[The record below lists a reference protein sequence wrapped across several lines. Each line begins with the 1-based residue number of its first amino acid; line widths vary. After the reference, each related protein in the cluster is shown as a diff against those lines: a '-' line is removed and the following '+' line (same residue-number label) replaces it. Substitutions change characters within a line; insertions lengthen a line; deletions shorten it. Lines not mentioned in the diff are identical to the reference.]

1 LYKRKGKFEIKRAK
15 LGKFNELN
23 LNKAA
28 SQISFKFNSPHNYRI
43 QPRLVLTA
51 ARKTKPQRL

>member
-1 LYKRKGKFEIKRAK
+1 METLFIKFLCGKFERLYKRKGKFEIKRAK

-28 SQISFKFNSPHNYRI
+28 SQISFQI
-43 QPRLVLTA
+43 
-51 ARKTKPQRL
+51 

>member
-28 SQISFKFNSPHNYRI
+28 SQIFISNLTRRTITESSREPSFGGS
-43 QPRLVLTA
+43 
-51 ARKTKPQRL
+51 